1 MLFINRRGFRMS
13 IKLRLFLLIGTS
25 VLTVLVISLV
35 NYLGN
40 TRTETAMLDSEVSM
54 AALGNHL
61 QADMMHDAL
70 RSDVLSAM
78 LVGLGKSSS
87 TRNEVQASLA
97 EHAAQ
102 FRKAVGEN
110 LELPISAAI
119 RAELNSLKPSLDA
132 YIVAG
137 ERIVGLALDSPD
149 RAQQELGTFSSAFT
163 QLEERMS
170 TLSDLI
176 EDNSK
181 ASGEGTRQA
190 ILSANFTLVVVLAV
204 SLLLL
209 IVQGHWVTRSIMI
222 PLASA
227 SRIADSIARGNL
239 SEPIAEPRSRDEA
252 SMLIRSLAIMQRDL
266 RGMIEVV
273 RTNAHG
279 VSGMSRQLSSGCHDV
294 ADSSRQQSSA
304 AGTMSAATSEMTASI
319 EEITRHAGQALEM
332 ASQAEAL
339 AKNGGRVIHQVVN
352 DMDSIARSAQ
362 QSAQVIRTLD
372 KDSEGIFNIIQVIKG
387 IADQTNLLALNAAIE
402 AARAGEQGRGFAVV
416 ADEVRSLAGRTSAST
431 QEITTMV
438 ARIQQSTREA
448 VTSMEAGV
456 AQVDK
461 GMAVT
466 AEVERAISDI
476 LDATLSTTQLVNDIT
491 RTIGEQSLA
500 SNEIAHQVQMI
511 ASMSEGN
518 SRIIVQTASTTDEL
532 SAMAGQLSQS
542 VDRFQ
547 L

>member
-1 MLFINRRGFRMS
+1 MS

-25 VLTVLVISLV
+25 VLTVMIISLV

-40 TRTETAMLDSEVSM
+40 TRMEAAMLDSEVSM

-61 QADMMHDAL
+61 EADMMHDAL
-70 RSDVLSAM
+70 RADVLSAM
-78 LVGLGKSSS
+78 LFGLGRSNS
-87 TRNEVQASLA
+87 TRDEVQTSLK
-97 EHAAQ
+97 EHAAL
-102 FRKAVGEN
+102 FRKVVSDN
-110 LELPISAAI
+110 LQLPLTDAI
-119 RAELNSLKPSLDA
+119 KAELSRIKPSLDA
-132 YIVAG
+132 YISAG
-137 ERIVGLALDSPD
+137 ERIVGLAIDSPD
-149 RAQQELGTFSSAFT
+149 RAQQDLGTFSSAFT
-163 QLEERMS
+163 QLEGQMS

-181 ASGEGTRQA
+181 ASGERTRQTTR
-190 ILSANFTLVVVLAV
+190 SANLTLAVVL
-204 SLLLL
+204 SISILLLL
-209 IVQGHWVTRSIMI
+209 VQGYWVTRSIMI

-227 SRIADSIARGNL
+227 SRIADSIAHGNL
-239 SEPIAEPRSRDEA
+239 SEPIAESRGRDEA

-266 RGMIEVV
+266 RSMIEVV
-273 RTNAHG
+273 RSNAND
-279 VSGMSRQLSSGCHDV
+279 VSGMSRQLSSGCHEV

-332 ASQAEAL
+332 ASQAESL
-339 AKNGGRVIHQVVN
+339 AKNGGRVIHQVVS

-431 QEITTMV
+431 QEITAMV

-500 SNEIAHQVQMI
+500 SNEIAHQVEMI

-518 SRIIVQTASTTDEL
+518 SRVIGQTASTTDEL
-532 SAMAGQLSQS
+532 SVMAGQLSQS

>member
-110 LELPISAAI
+110 LELPISAVI

-500 SNEIAHQVQMI
+500 SNEIAHQVEMI